1 MISISG
7 GKECRNRVVFAYADK
22 PINIKGIGQIYYT
35 LDRSLNSVNN
45 IYIDNNF
52 YVIIGLGNY
61 EKFNTKKIKS
71 VLAKSIKCV
80 RTKSI
85 IKFHINIGLFM
96 KRFGEECLFHIVEG
110 IKLGSYEFYGYKK
123 KKETK
128 ELNFDAYLSGI
139 SDGDTQHMQDLIVEA
154 ENIVDGVMLARDMV
168 NAPANK
174 LTPEIFSKEV
184 LSLGEK
190 TGFTVDILDVK
201 ELEKLEMN
209 AFLTVG
215 KSSGN
220 SPKLIV
226 MRYNG
231 DDSSKKVTGLVGKG
245 VTCDTGGYC
254 LKPGET
260 MAGIKGDMAGGAAV
274 VGAIYALA
282 KNKAKANVVGVV
294 PACENRI
301 SRESFIPGDV
311 IDSMSGKT
319 IEIINTDAEGRLILA
334 DAVTYAIEKEHVDKV
349 IDIATLTGVVVK
361 ALGFTTAGVLTNND
375 DFYDEFTKAYN
386 ISGEQYWRFP
396 IYDEYR
402 DLIKSDIAD
411 IKNMGT
417 DYLGTVTAGL
427 FIESFVQG
435 YPWIHI
441 DIAGTAWVKPPI
453 FEYQS
458 EGATGAAVTT
468 LYYLFGRG
476 EK

>member
-7 GKECRNRVVFAYADK
+7 GKECRNKVVFAYDDK
-22 PINIKGIGQIYYT
+22 PINIKGVEQTYYT
-35 LDRSLNSVNN
+35 LDRSLNSINN

-52 YVIIGLGNY
+52 YVIIGLGSY
-61 EKFNTKKIKS
+61 KEFNIKKMKS
-71 VLAKSIKCV
+71 VLAKSIKCM
-80 RTKSI
+80 KKNNM
-85 IKFHINIGLFM
+85 IKLHININLFI
-96 KRFGEECLFHIVEG
+96 KRYGEDCLFHVVEG

-123 KKETK
+123 DRKEF
-128 ELNFDAYLSGI
+128 NYNAYLSGI
-139 SDGDTQHMQDLIVEA
+139 SDDNTQHIQELIIEA
-154 ENIVDGVMLARDMV
+154 ENIVDGVILARDMV

-174 LTPEIFSKEV
+174 LTPELFSEEV
-184 LSLGEK
+184 LSLGRK
-190 TGFTVDILDVK
+190 AGFVVDILEVDA
-201 ELEKLEMN
+201 LEKLNMN

-220 SPKLIV
+220 APKLIV

-231 DDSSKKVTGLVGKG
+231 DDTSEKVTGLIGKG

-282 KNKAKANVVGVV
+282 MNKVKANVVGVV

-334 DAVTYAIEKEHVDKV
+334 DAVTYAIEKEHADKV

-361 ALGFTTAGVLTNND
+361 ALGFTTAGVLSNNND
-375 DFYDEFTKAYN
+375 FFNDFKNAYKT
-386 ISGEQYWRFP
+386 SGEQYWRFP

-417 DYLGTVTAGL
+417 DYLGTITAGL
-427 FIESFVQG
+427 FIESFVKD
-435 YPWIHI
+435 YPWIHL

-458 EGATGAAVTT
+458 EGATGAGVTT
-468 LYYLFGRG
+468 LYYLFGIG